1 MMNMEGPGNNL
12 NELKIRIQK
21 LHQELNLLGEPN
33 LPLEQMISAT
43 NILRQNEYLIKS
55 NEKRTDLIA
64 AYVEYTKQLD
74 QIVNSLFSIQS
85 DLKDL
90 IKTQASL
97 IQSEKPKKITKKRKK
112 V

>member
-97 IQSEKPKKITKKRKK
+97 IQYEKPKKITKKRKK

>member
-1 MMNMEGPGNNL
+1 MVGLGNNL

-21 LHQELNLLGEPN
+21 IHKELNALGEPN
-33 LPLEQMISAT
+33 LPLEQMIGTT

-55 NEKRTDLIA
+55 YEKITELIA
-64 AYVEYTKQLD
+64 SYLEYTKQLE

-90 IKTQASL
+90 IKTEASL
-97 IQSEKPKKITKKRKK
+97 IASAKPKKITKKKRRYL
-112 V
+112 